1 MKTKAIL
8 LCLACF
14 FFSSAHAEW
23 IKVDQSNKRTTFVDG
38 DSIQADGDIVKVWM
52 LIDFDEPQGLS
63 VANKKFFSTRILNLI
78 NCRDGTSAISS
89 MSQHSQLHAGGETIN
104 NHTFRSLDWN
114 LIPPA
119 TITSSLAGVLCK
131 RRK

>member
-1 MKTKAIL
+1 MKTKAIFF
-8 LCLACF
+8 CLACI

-38 DSIQADGDIVKVWM
+38 DSIQTDGDIVKVWM
-52 LIDFDEPQGLS
+52 LIDFDEPQDLN
-63 VANKKFFSTRILNLI
+63 VNNKKFLSTRVQNLI

-89 MSQHSQLHAGGETIN
+89 MSQHSQLHAGGEIVN
-104 NHTFRSLDWN
+104 NYTFRSLDWSP
-114 LIPPA
+114 IPPA
-119 TITSSLAGVLCK
+119 TITSSVAGILCK